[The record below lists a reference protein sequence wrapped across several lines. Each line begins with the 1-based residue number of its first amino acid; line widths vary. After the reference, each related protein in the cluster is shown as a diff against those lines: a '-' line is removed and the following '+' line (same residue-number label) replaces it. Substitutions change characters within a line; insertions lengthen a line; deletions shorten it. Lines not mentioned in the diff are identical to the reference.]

1 MRMSNAA
8 TIQTVQAMDG
18 ITEECHTYQHWR
30 ELGRQVKRGEKARF
44 MAPMWKPNMK
54 KDKQTGEQQ
63 RHGFFA
69 KDSAF
74 FARSQTEP
82 ITAGINKRA

>member
-1 MRMSNAA
+1 MTNYA
-8 TIQTVQAMDG
+8 TIQTVQAMNG

-30 ELGRQVKRGEKARF
+30 ALGRQVKRGEKARF
-44 MAPMWKPNMK
+44 MAPMWKPNVK
-54 KDKQTGEQQ
+54 NNKETGEQE

-69 KDSAF
+69 KNSAF

-82 ITAGINKRA
+82 IKA